1 MRVARTDR
9 KLPAGVSLGLS
20 LLVLLSAFST
30 SAFAQHAQPVAT
42 ATCAAT
48 SVTLTNQ
55 NPYPIWIG
63 ENVGTGAI
71 LLPNNTAN
79 WELDSGNSKNVC
91 LPADWTS
98 GIFWA
103 RTECN
108 FAGTFG
114 QDSNYVDCTSSSQCS
129 QTPNP
134 HVCYGGKCVIDC
146 STSIGTNGS
155 CSALSGSV
163 CVGAAGSSGGTYTA
177 GSFCGFAG
185 GVCKTGDCGSGLYQ
199 CQGTWDSNTA
209 DQGPGTPA
217 TQFEITDNSAADSG
231 NGAASYDVT
240 NLAGYNNPIDVS
252 LDFTPSGST
261 TDPACYATSCNTDL
275 NTICPSL
282 LQVIEP
288 PTASP
293 TTSVSCG
300 GGYCQS
306 GACESCPGG
315 APAASCMGGMACVIG
330 CGAPGKLCGSNYP
343 SPVSAPGVAN
353 LRCDSAIS
361 TGSVHGNPFVSDG
374 SQYRDMYDAANDS
387 GVVSSSHV
395 GVTMF
400 SGNQGTPTCW
410 GNIDCAPGESCLIG
424 PANAGITGLPS
435 YVGICATSNPGG
447 TPSGLPVTD
456 CNSTSDLGNHCGGY
470 PGSPVYTCVAATGV
484 STGVACLPAFDPTT
498 AGLGTFD
505 SSSGFFNGIGA
516 PINPEWEDAALWASG
531 NGQDKGKTPY
541 YETFSNAC
549 PHQYAWTYD
558 DHTGGL
564 ACNGYPLAYTVTFG
578 ALSSSSATP
587 TSSPT
592 ATATASATATRTS
605 TATATHTRTATPTTT
620 ATAATSTA
628 TSTPT
633 ASITST
639 ATATVTSTT
648 TSTATSTVTAS
659 ATSTA
664 TPTATSTATS
674 MASLTPTATA
684 TITATPTLTAT
695 PTATPTMTPSPS
707 GTATPGCVPDIY
719 LSTNPGSTLAFGDVT
734 VKKSVTLPVV
744 VTNSEPAGS
753 LNLATNIMGANAS
766 DFSVAGGNCTK
777 VNRLKA
783 GQTCSY
789 EVMFKPKKKVLGAVN
804 ANLQITGTFRQRVC
818 PKGDVQSVTV
828 NLAGFVNAASP

>member
-1 MRVARTDR
+1 MCRVGR
-9 KLPAGVSLGLS
+9 KQPGVSLGLS
-20 LLVLLSAFST
+20 LLFLLSAFST
-30 SAFAQHAQPVAT
+30 AFAQQTQPAGVP
-42 ATCAAT
+42 TCTST
-48 SVTLTNQ
+48 SVTLSNQ

-63 ENVGTGAI
+63 ENVSTGSI
-71 LLPNNTAN
+71 LFPGNTAN
-79 WELDSGNSKNVC
+79 WELDSGDSKSVC
-91 LPADWTS
+91 IPADWTS

-114 QDSNYVDCTSSSQCS
+114 QDSNYVDCTSTSQCS

-146 STSIGTNGS
+146 STSTGTNGS
-155 CSALSGSV
+155 CSALTNSV

-185 GVCKTGDCGSGLYQ
+185 GVCRTGDCGSGLYQ
-199 CQGTWDSNTA
+199 CQGTWDGNTA

-217 TQFEITDNSAADSG
+217 TQFEITDNSAADGGS
-231 NGAASYDVT
+231 GAASYDVT
-240 NLAGYNNPIDVS
+240 NLAGYNIPISVS
-252 LDFTPSGST
+252 LDFSPSGPT

-293 TTSVSCG
+293 TSTVSCG

-306 GACESCPGG
+306 GACETCPSGGGSSCL
-315 APAASCMGGMACVIG
+315 GGMTCVIG

-343 SPVSAPGVAN
+343 SPVSAPGVSS

-361 TGSVHGNPFVSDG
+361 SGSVHGIPFISDG

-410 GNIDCAPGESCLIG
+410 GDIDCAPGESCLIG
-424 PANAGITGLPS
+424 PTNSGIAGLPS
-435 YVGICATSNPGG
+435 YVGICATSNPMG
-447 TPSGLPVTD
+447 TPIGLPVTD
-456 CNSTSDLGNHCGGY
+456 CNSTSDIGNNCGGY
-470 PGSPVYTCVAATGV
+470 PSSPVYSCVAATGV
-484 STGVACLPAFDPTT
+484 STGVACLPAFDPPTS
-498 AGLGTFD
+498 GLGTFD
-505 SSSGFFNGIGA
+505 SSSGFFDGTGA
-516 PINPEWEDAALWASG
+516 PLNPEWEAAALWASG
-531 NGQDKGKTPY
+531 NGQDRGKKPY

-564 ACNGYPLAYTVTFG
+564 ACNGYPLAFTVTFG
-578 ALSSSSATP
+578 AFSSSSATP
-587 TSSPT
+587 TPSPT
-592 ATATASATATRTS
+592 ATTTASATASPTP
-605 TATATHTRTATPTTT
+605 TATATHTRTATPT
-620 ATAATSTA
+620 ATATA

-633 ASITST
+633 STSTTTATST
-639 ATATVTSTT
+639 ATATPTSTA
-648 TSTATSTVTAS
+648 TSSATSTVTA
-659 ATSTA
+659 TSST
-664 TPTATSTATS
+664 TPTATATATS
-674 MASLTPTATA
+674 TASLTPTATA

-695 PTATPTMTPSPS
+695 PTTAPTLTPSPS
-707 GTATPGCVPDIY
+707 STATPGCVFNVY
-719 LSTNPGSTLAFGDVT
+719 LTTNPGGTLAFGDVT
-734 VKKSVTLPVV
+734 IKKSVTLPLTVK
-744 VTNSEPAGS
+744 NNEPVGS
-753 LNLATNIMGANAS
+753 LDLTSSIMGGNAN
-766 DFSVAGGNCTK
+766 DFSVTGGSCRTI
-777 VNRLKA
+777 NRLRP
-783 GQTCSY
+783 GQTCNY
-789 EVMFKPKKKVLGAVN
+789 QVRLKPKGKLLGAVN
-804 ANLQITGTFRQRVC
+804 TNLEITGKFRQGVC
-818 PKGDVQSVTV
+818 PAGDVQSVTV